1 MKKMWCI
8 PPKQNAEF
16 VARME
21 DVLSVY
27 ARPFKKT
34 LPVVCMDEKPFQ
46 LLNDQYQIIPMSKNN
61 HTEKFDCEYERKGV
75 GSIFLFTEPL
85 SGWRCAFAEPH
96 RTSIDWAYKI
106 KWLLTEQYPKA
117 KKVVLVMDNLNTHS
131 VSSLYKAF
139 PPAEAFKLA
148 SRLEI
153 HFTPKHGSWLNIAEI
168 ELSALSIE
176 CLGDRRIPSLES
188 LNNQLIAWHSARNA
202 AQKSVDWQFTTADAR
217 IKLKQLYPIVKM

>member
-16 VARME
+16 VAHME

-34 LPVVCMDEKPFQ
+34 IPVVCMDEKPFQ
-46 LLNDQYQIIPMSKNN
+46 LLDDQYEIIPMGKNN

-75 GSIFLFTEPL
+75 GSIFMFTEPL
-85 SGWRCAFAEPH
+85 SGWRKAAAESH

-117 KKVVLVMDNLNTHS
+117 KKVVLVMDNLNIHS
-131 VSSLYKAF
+131 ISSLYKAF
-139 PPAEAFKLA
+139 PPKEALKLA
-148 SRLEI
+148 NRLEV
-153 HFTPKHGSWLNIAEI
+153 HYTPKHGSWLNIAEI
-168 ELSALSIE
+168 ELSSLSIQ
-176 CLGDRRIPSLES
+176 CLGGRRISSIKS
-188 LNNQLIAWHSARNA
+188 LNSELSAWHTKRNDT
-202 AQKSVDWQFTTADAR
+202 QKGVDWHFKTSDAR
-217 IKLKQLYPIVKM
+217 IKLKHLYPLVDL